1 MSMTRRDL
9 AGLAGATLLASA
21 AAEASAA
28 TPATGGTVTPT
39 PAQQKLIDAAQDVR
53 QRAYAPYSHFQ
64 VGAALE
70 TEDGTIFKG
79 CNVENLS
86 YGATICAERN
96 AVFQA
101 VAAGHK
107 KFKAIAV
114 IADLPTP
121 ITPCGMCRQVLGEF
135 GGETEVICT
144 NLKKDVMVSSVGALL
159 PAAFDFDP
167 SKYK

>member
-28 TPATGGTVTPT
+28 APATGGTVTPT

>member
-1 MSMTRRDL
+1 MSMTRRDTML
-9 AGLAGATLLASA
+9 AGLAGGALIAS
-21 AAEASAA
+21 SADA
-28 TPATGGTVTPT
+28 NTPATGGHVTPT
-39 PAQQKLIDAAQDVR
+39 PAQQKLIDAAMDVR
-53 QRAYAPYSHFQ
+53 QRAYAPYSHFL

-70 TEDGTIFKG
+70 TEDGTVFKG
-79 CNVENLS
+79 CNIENLS

-107 KFKAIAV
+107 KFKSIAV
-114 IADLPTP
+114 VGDLPTP

-135 GGETEVICT
+135 GGSTEVICT
-144 NLKKDVMVSSVGALL
+144 NLKKDVMVTTVGALL

-167 SKYK
+167 GKYK